1 MTERQRTQDSTR
13 LIALGALAAGIIVLA
28 VTWMVSGSSYTIHAR
43 FLNAGRLVSGGEVQ
57 VAGRTIGSIANI
69 GLTPGGEADVKL
81 AISDT
86 RVVPLHAGTRAMI
99 RAFSQ
104 GSVDGNVVV
113 LTPGPRNAPAL
124 HSGAVLPA
132 SQTSGIV
139 DIDALLDSFGPAQR
153 ANLDA
158 LIANSRGIY
167 AGSGARYFNRML
179 GELDPALGALDGA
192 TSSLALD
199 RGALGE
205 FVRTASEA
213 ATAVASRSPDLTA
226 AVTHTA
232 RALGAIATHRHAL
245 ADLLSRLPPV
255 LIQGRGTLARARVAL
270 TALRPALRD
279 LVPVA
284 QPLRDLL
291 TQVGLTLPAAGPV
304 VAQLR
309 GQLPALNHSLA
320 GLAPLKQ
327 PAVSALDTLGAAMK
341 QLSPIAQGL
350 RYYGADVVIGSLAQT
365 FGSIDAPYGAY
376 GHYAKANFVE
386 SYQTLLAGPLSTIL
400 SAHPLLPGIFNVRT
414 GLTRRC
420 PGGAV
425 PPAPDG
431 SSPWSL
437 GPKWCS
443 AAHDVPLSV
452 NFP

>member
-1 MTERQRTQDSTR
+1 MNKRQSRHERTR
-13 LIALGALAAGIIVLA
+13 LIALGALATGIAVLA
-28 VTWMVSGSSYTIHAR
+28 VTWLMSGSSYTIHAR
-43 FLNAGRLVSGGEVQ
+43 FLSAGGLVDGGEVQ
-57 VAGRTIGSIANI
+57 VAGRAVGSISNI
-69 GLTPGGEADVKL
+69 GLTPSGEADVTL

-86 RVVPLHAGTRAMI
+86 SVVPLHTGTRALI

-113 LTPGPRNAPAL
+113 LTPGPVNAASL
-124 HSGAVLPA
+124 HSGAVLPTT
-132 SQTSGIV
+132 QTSGTV
-139 DIDALLDSFGPAQR
+139 DIDALLDSFGPGQR

-158 LIANSRGIY
+158 LIANSGNIY
-167 AGSGARYFNRML
+167 AGSGARYFNGML
-179 GELDPALGALDGA
+179 GELDPALGAVDGA

-213 ATAVASRSPDLTA
+213 ASAVSSRSTDLTS

-232 RALGAIATHRHAL
+232 RALGAIASQRHAL

-255 LIQGRGTLARARVAL
+255 LIQARGTLARAGIAL

-284 QPLRDLL
+284 QPLRAFLN
-291 TQVGLTLPAAGPV
+291 QVDLTLPVAGPV
-304 VAQLR
+304 VARLR
-309 GQLPALNHSLA
+309 GQLPALNRSLA

-327 PAVSALDTLGAAMK
+327 PAVSALRTLGVAMK
-341 QLSPIAQGL
+341 SLFPIAQGL

-365 FGSIDAPYGAY
+365 FGSIDASYGAY

-386 SYQTLLAGPLSTIL
+386 SYQTLFAGPLGTFL
-400 SAHPLLPGIFNVRT
+400 TAHPLLPSIFNVRT

-431 SSPWSL
+431 SSPWNL
-437 GPKWCS
+437 GPDLCT
-443 AAHDVPLSV
+443 AADDVPLSV
-452 NFP
+452 DFP